1 MSKSL
6 AGDMPPLDP
15 DAYQAF
21 SAFLR
26 SACGIDLGANKQYLV
41 ATRIRRILLEQK
53 LSTLRELTLLIQQD
67 SQRALRQKVIDA
79 MTTNETFW
87 FRDTYPFE
95 YLARVLLPDLVKRKG
110 RERIRIWSAACSS
123 GQEPY
128 SISMVVE
135 EYQRSGLGARACDVE
150 ILATDLSS
158 SVLDTA
164 MRGTYDRQSLMRGL
178 SDERCREFFQQE
190 DQDTWRV
197 RDSVRSRVRFRPLN
211 LQESFF
217 LLGKFDIVFCRNVLI
232 YFSNELKLEIL
243 RKLHA
248 SLYPGGVLFL
258 GASENIS
265 GLNNLFDMIS
275 CNPGLAYK
283 AKGHPSSY

>member
-1 MSKSL
+1 M
-6 AGDMPPLDP
+6 AGDMAPIDI
-15 DAYQAF
+15 DAYQGF

-26 SACGIDLGANKQYLV
+26 TACGIDLGANKQYLV
-41 ATRIRRILLEQK
+41 TTRIRRILVEQG
-53 LSTLRELTLLIQQD
+53 LSNLAELTLLIQQD
-67 SQRALRQKVIDA
+67 SQRALRQRVLDA

-87 FRDTYPFE
+87 FRDVYPFE
-95 YLARVLLPDLVKRKG
+95 YLAKVLLPDLAKRKSG
-110 RERIRIWSAACSS
+110 EKVRIWSAACSS

-135 EYQRSGLGARACDVE
+135 ECMRGKRIDRGCDAE

-158 SVLDTA
+158 SVLDVATQ
-164 MRGTYDRQSLMRGL
+164 GVYDRQSLTRGL
-178 SDERCREFFQQE
+178 SSERAQDFFQQV
-190 DQDTWRV
+190 DTDNWRIK
-197 RDSVRSRVRFRPLN
+197 DSVRNRVRFRPLN

-232 YFSNELKLEIL
+232 YFANDLKLEIL

-248 SLYPGGVLFL
+248 NLLPGGILFL

-265 GLNNLFDMIS
+265 GLNDLYEMINCS
-275 CNPGLAYK
+275 PGLAYR
-283 AKGHPSSY
+283 AKSISATY